1 MDVGNDREIIEKLT
15 EVISGQ
21 KYLTV
26 SIDEFKK
33 EMNEFKK
40 EIREKVD
47 SHGDEIKDM
56 KSDIRFLKDSTS
68 NNTKDIKVL
77 QDERTVNIMTLQK
90 NSMPN
95 IIKYG
100 IVAAIFIAGICMFL
114 TFNQGFNQLQNI
126 INTQQQQLQQMK
138 TGGNP

>member
-1 MDVGNDREIIEKLT
+1 MNVGNDREIIEKLT

-40 EIREKVD
+40 EIRDKVD
-47 SHGDEIKDM
+47 SHGDELKDV
-56 KSDIRFLKDSTS
+56 KSDIRYLKDATRDNCS
-68 NNTKDIKVL
+68 NIKQL
-77 QDERTVNIMTLQK
+77 QDERTVNIMQMGK
-90 NSMPN
+90 QQMPG

-100 IVAAIFIAGICMFL
+100 VVAFIVISLFTAIS
-114 TFNQGFNQLQNI
+114 TFSIYQDMAKKVIQNNQVQIQ
-126 INTQQQQLQQMK
+126 
-138 TGGNP
+138 P